1 MFKISLTFLICN
13 LDEAEHN
20 AFLSFHDFVE
30 NRKKSEQAKMDASL
44 SKS

>member
-1 MFKISLTFLICN
+1 MFHIPNFFICN
-13 LDEAEHN
+13 LEEAENN
-20 AFLSFHDFVE
+20 AFLSFHEFVE